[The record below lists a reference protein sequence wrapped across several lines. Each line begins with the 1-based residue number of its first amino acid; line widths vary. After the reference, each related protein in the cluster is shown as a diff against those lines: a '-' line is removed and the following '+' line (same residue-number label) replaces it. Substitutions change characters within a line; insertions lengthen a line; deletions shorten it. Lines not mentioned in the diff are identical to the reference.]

1 MRKVVR
7 RFAPISSWF
16 SLQENNNN
24 EEGLDLKAFLRN
36 SMTIL
41 KEKNPDNSATET
53 PFKSIEE
60 EESVVSEVLN
70 FEVSPNGNFMV

>member
-1 MRKVVR
+1 
-7 RFAPISSWF
+7 
-16 SLQENNNN
+16 
-24 EEGLDLKAFLRN
+24 
-36 SMTIL
+36 MTIL